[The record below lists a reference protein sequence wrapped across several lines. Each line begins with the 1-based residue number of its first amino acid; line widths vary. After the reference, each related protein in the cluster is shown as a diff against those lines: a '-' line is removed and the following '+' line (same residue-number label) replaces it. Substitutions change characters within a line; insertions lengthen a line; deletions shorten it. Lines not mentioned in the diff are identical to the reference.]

1 MMNSNI
7 TLKSFKYQNGSGYIK
22 TDYVQVLFKGKEVG
36 FIAPEG
42 IFLRMYDP
50 HCKEGI
56 LRPIG
61 APKVNDVSVLVKFF
75 RDHFD
80 AINDRYMTVFRN
92 EV

>member
-1 MMNSNI
+1 MKSDI

-22 TDYVQVLFKGKEVG
+22 TDYVQIWFQDREVG

-50 HCKEGI
+50 KCPEGI

-61 APKVNDVSVLVKFF
+61 APKVNEVAVLVKFF

-80 AINDRYMTVFRN
+80 AINDRYTTVFRN
-92 EV
+92 ER

>member
-1 MMNSNI
+1 MNSNI
-7 TLKSFKYQNGSGYIK
+7 TLKLFKYQNGSGYVK
-22 TDYVQVLFKGKEVG
+22 TDYVQIWFKDREVG

-50 HCKEGI
+50 KCPEGI

-61 APKVNDVSVLVKFF
+61 SPKVNDVAVLVQFF

-80 AINDRYMTVFRN
+80 AINDRYITVFRN
-92 EV
+92 ER

>member
-7 TLKSFKYQNGSGYIK
+7 TLKPFKYQNGSGYIK
-22 TDYVQVLFKGKEVG
+22 TDYVQILFRGREVG

-50 HCKEGI
+50 KCKEGI

-61 APKVNDVSVLVKFF
+61 APKVNDVHVLVKFF

-80 AINDRYMTVFRN
+80 AINDRYITVFRN
-92 EV
+92 EG